1 MSSTIPPLAR
11 RISDATHRVP
21 RVLDVLDDALTERG
35 MTLLGAQHYETT
47 RSARTSFE
55 QVIDG
60 AVRGSSVT
68 VRRDG
73 DSVAVVDATRYRRYL
88 ARTVTADVRVH
99 QENGVFAM
107 IMVDPAIAVED
118 EDYEALVADMLLALR
133 EYAKDWQDHLM
144 IAPNHAEN
152 WGLVQLVELSDD
164 TQLTAWLLG
173 TNEHG

>member
-1 MSSTIPPLAR
+1 MSSPTPPLAR

-88 ARTVTADVRVH
+88 ARTVTADVRLH

>member
-1 MSSTIPPLAR
+1 MSSTTPPLAR

-88 ARTVTADVRVH
+88 ARTVTADVRVR
-99 QENGVFAM
+99 QEDGVFAM
-107 IMVDPAIAVED
+107 IMVDPAITVED
-118 EDYEALVADMLLALR
+118 EDYEALVADMLLSLR
-133 EYAKDWQDHLM
+133 EYAKDWQNHLM
-144 IAPNHAEN
+144 TAPNHAEN